1 VKARPVSALDGYFL
15 TRANNGRVS
24 FMFKGSTLGN
34 QGSNAQVLGDLDARA
49 GVPKVSGESA

>member
-1 VKARPVSALDGYFL
+1 MSALDGYFL